1 MDLKKTA
8 EFNRNFLWFYNQVI
22 KHLSWEILQQH
33 FWVKLSHLLQWPLC
47 IKTVLII
54 ENWQEK
60 IRHAEMHH
68 NMLWKGHHLRWEP
81 NDSSSKDL
89 ATPSKAPR
97 SPSPHKSQ
105 EMWIAF
111 STCGKQIQV
120 RKNCPLALQCKRQR
134 SRVQLFYLIS
144 PTLSSSKLKNIDLSE
159 PGPFP
164 PWQRK
169 LVSKEWP
176 THLIYKAGM
185 WAAPCRALRAS
196 YPGTRFSS
204 AEWETDKAKQQAYR

>member
-1 MDLKKTA
+1 MALVYQNSTDY
-8 EFNRNFLWFYNQVI
+8 W
-22 KHLSWEILQQH
+22 
-33 FWVKLSHLLQWPLC
+33 KLTRKDQACRDAPQYALEGTSSQR
-47 IKTVLII
+47 
-54 ENWQEK
+54 ES
-60 IRHAEMHH
+60 
-68 NMLWKGHHLRWEP
+68 

-164 PWQRK
+164 PCQRK
-169 LVSKEWP
+169 LVSKQWP